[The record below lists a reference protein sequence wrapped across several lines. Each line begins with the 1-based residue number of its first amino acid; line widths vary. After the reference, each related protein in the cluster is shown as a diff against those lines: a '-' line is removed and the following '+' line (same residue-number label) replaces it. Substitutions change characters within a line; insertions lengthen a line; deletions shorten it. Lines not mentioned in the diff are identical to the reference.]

1 MNDNQ
6 QENSQPELN
15 PGFDDS
21 SPVNSETI
29 SSPNGAGNQQRN
41 KQSAADNLKKTFGS
55 GPGLI
60 AAVIVGLAL
69 ILFISLGIRGFNKT
83 DAQSGVVQQ
92 PTPPD
97 THLNQVV
104 SPEEAERRRQYAAIE
119 ASNAANAGNSY
130 QAPFDLNI
138 QDAQSGYAAD
148 QTGQFN
154 LSADAANMDASKQS
168 QNQNEQQAQNQNAN
182 QQVTAQQQEQ
192 QRQEAA
198 AAAAYQAQ
206 QQAYK
211 EALAVR
217 DEDILNRR
225 ALLNNQVDSLYKNML
240 PNGRHTMS
248 IYYNPSNEQNKGKP
262 GSDNPSIQAP
272 NNPAAPGGSTNTS
285 SVQRTPFIKAG
296 SIMYAQ
302 LDAEIDTD
310 DGGPVMATI
319 YGGKLAG
326 AKLLGQVEKGNDNIR
341 LAFRTVSPNDASKG
355 TFGIDA
361 VALRTEDAKQG
372 LATSINRHTISRYS
386 SLIFSSALAGVGDAF
401 ANRQYGTVTQL
412 GNGTTVIAQNDT
424 VNDREIIG
432 NAVGRVGQN
441 LSGEI
446 MQRGFNRATT
456 YKVARGTGVAVY
468 FMTDI
473 YLDNQ

>member
-6 QENSQPELN
+6 QENNQPETN

-29 SSPNGAGNQQRN
+29 SPPNGSESQQRS
-41 KQSAADNLKKTFGS
+41 KKSASDNLKKTFGS

-83 DAQSGVVQQ
+83 DDQSGVVQQ

-97 THLNQVV
+97 TNINQVV

-138 QDAQSGYAAD
+138 QDAESGYSPD
-148 QTGQFN
+148 QAGQFN
-154 LSADAANMDASKQS
+154 LNADAANMDASTR
-168 QNQNEQQAQNQNAN
+168 NQNEQQAQNQQA
-182 QQVTAQQQEQ
+182 QQQATAEQQEQ

-211 EALAVR
+211 DALAVR

-225 ALLNNQVDSLYKNML
+225 TLLNNQVDSLYKNML
-240 PNGRHTMS
+240 PNGRHTNS
-248 IYYNPSNEQNKGKP
+248 VYYNPSNEQNKGKP
-262 GSDNPSIQAP
+262 GSGNPNTQAP
-272 NNPAAPGGSTNTS
+272 NNPVGQTSNTS
-285 SVQRTPFIKAG
+285 ASPVQRTPFIKAG

-341 LAFRTVSPNDASKG
+341 LAFRTVSPNDANKG

-468 FMTDI
+468 FMSDI